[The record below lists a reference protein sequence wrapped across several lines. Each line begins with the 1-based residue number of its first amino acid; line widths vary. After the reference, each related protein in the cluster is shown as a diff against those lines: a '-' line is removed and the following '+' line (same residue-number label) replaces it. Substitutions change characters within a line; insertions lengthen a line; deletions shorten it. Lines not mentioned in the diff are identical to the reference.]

1 LSETELDVLVGADS
15 LASRRS
21 GVGRMTFE
29 IVRAAR
35 RAAAIGT
42 IQLMM
47 HGRVHPVAI
56 ADSLG
61 EPDGTEAGPDWLNW
75 KAKIIDLPGMGV
87 ARQARQLLI
96 SHRINRLAHDRLVY
110 YEPNMIVRPLA
121 IPTVVTINDL
131 SWHHEPS
138 WHPADRLAWIDRHL
152 SKTLNHV
159 QGITAL
165 SQFTKD
171 AAVKALGIAADR
183 VTVVPL
189 APAEAFRPFTAAE
202 AAPVLSRFDLVDRAY
217 VLSISTIEP
226 RKNFDRLF
234 AAHQTL
240 PAALRRRAPLVI
252 AGGKGWGAGINA
264 AATEAAIRRG
274 ELRMLGHVAD
284 DDLVALCARAGV
296 FAYVS
301 LYEGFGLP
309 VIEAMAAGC
318 AVVASNTTS
327 IPEVAGDAALL
338 VDPLDEAAIAAGLQA
353 VLQDPA
359 RADKLAAAGLARAAL
374 FNWDRTVAGLLCCWR
389 AALGENLAAT
399 TALGGHPYQPQTRR
413 LG

>member
-1 LSETELDVLVGADS
+1 MPDLDVLIGADS
-15 LASRRS
+15 LAMRRS

-35 RAAAIGT
+35 RVAEIGT
-42 IQLMM
+42 ISLLM
-47 HGRVHPVAI
+47 HGRVHPVTL
-56 ADSLG
+56 ADTLG
-61 EPDGTEAGPDWLNW
+61 EPDGTEANTAILNW
-75 KAKIIDLPGMGV
+75 KARVIDLPGMSV
-87 ARQARQLLI
+87 AREARQRLI
-96 SHRINRLAHDRLVY
+96 TRRINRLAHDRLVY
-110 YEPNMIVRPLA
+110 YEPNMIARPVA

-152 SKTLNHV
+152 PKTLRHA
-159 QGITAL
+159 QLFTAL

-171 AAVKALGIAADR
+171 SAVSALGIAADR
-183 VTVVPL
+183 ITVVPL

-202 AAPVLSRFDLVDRAY
+202 AAPILARFDLTDRSY

-234 AAHQTL
+234 AAHQQL
-240 PAALRRRAPLVI
+240 PTALRQRAPLVI
-252 AGGKGWGAGINA
+252 AGGKGWGQGLNA

-274 ELRMLGHVAD
+274 ELRMLGHIAD
-284 DDLVALCARAGV
+284 DDLVALTARAGV

-318 AVVASNTTS
+318 AIVASNTTS
-327 IPEVAGDAALL
+327 IPEVAADAALL
-338 VDPLDEAAIAAGLQA
+338 VDPLDADAIATALRA
-353 VLQDPA
+353 VLDDPA
-359 RADKLAAAGLARAAL
+359 LAETLRAAGLARATE
-374 FNWDRTVAGLLCCWR
+374 FSWDRTVAELRACWH
-389 AALGENLAAT
+389 
-399 TALGGHPYQPQTRR
+399 TALGDAKQTVDAPQ
-413 LG
+413 

>member
-1 LSETELDVLVGADS
+1 LPETELDLLIGADS
-15 LASRRS
+15 LAFRRS
-21 GVGRMTFE
+21 GVGRMTLE

-35 RAAAIGT
+35 RVTAIRS
-42 IQLMM
+42 IQLLM
-47 HGRVHPVAI
+47 HGRVHPVER
-56 ADSLG
+56 ADTLG
-61 EPDGTEAGPDWLNW
+61 EPDGTEAPPSVLNW
-75 KAKIIDLPGMGV
+75 KAKIIDLPGMGI
-87 ARQARQLLI
+87 ARQARQMLI
-96 SHRINRLAHDRLVY
+96 TQRINRIAHHGLVY
-110 YEPNMIVRPLA
+110 YEPNMIIRPLA

-131 SWHHEPS
+131 SWHHQPS

-152 SKTLNHV
+152 QKTLSHA

-171 AAVKALGIAADR
+171 AAVKELGVAAER

-189 APAEAFRPFTAAE
+189 APAEAFRPFTEAE
-202 AAPVLSRFDLVDRAY
+202 AAPVLARFDLMDRAY

-234 AAHQTL
+234 AAHQKL
-240 PAALRRRAPLVI
+240 PPALRRLAPLVI

-264 AATEAAIRRG
+264 SATEAAIRRG

-327 IPEVAGDAALL
+327 IPEVAGNAALL
-338 VDPLDEAAIAAGLQA
+338 VDPLDEAAIADGLRA
-353 VLQDPA
+353 VLED
-359 RADKLAAAGLARAAL
+359 RALADRLAAAGLERAAG
-374 FNWDRTVAGLLCCWR
+374 FSWDRTVAGLLDCCR
-389 AALGENLAAT
+389 AALANSAGD
-399 TALGGHPYQPQTRR
+399 PYQPARR

>member
-1 LSETELDVLVGADS
+1 MPPNLDVLIGADS

-35 RAAAIGT
+35 RVAEIGT
-42 IQLMM
+42 ISLMM
-47 HGRVHPVAI
+47 HGRVYPVAL
-56 ADSLG
+56 ADTLG
-61 EPDGTEAGPDWLNW
+61 EPDGTESGATGLNW
-75 KAKIIDLPGMGV
+75 KARMIDLPGMGV
-87 ARQARQLLI
+87 ARQARQMLI
-96 SHRINRLAHDRLVY
+96 TRRINGLAHDRLVY
-110 YEPNMIVRPLA
+110 YEPNMIARPVA

-152 SKTLNHV
+152 KRTLRHARHL
-159 QGITAL
+159 TAL

-171 AAVKALGIAADR
+171 SAVRALGIAADR
-183 VTVVPL
+183 ITVVPL
-189 APAEAFRPFTAAE
+189 APADAFRPFTAAE
-202 AAPVLSRFDLVDRAY
+202 AAPVLARFDLTDRAY

-234 AAHQTL
+234 AAHQKL
-240 PAALRRRAPLVI
+240 PAALRQRAPLVI
-252 AGGKGWGAGINA
+252 AGGKGWGLGLNA

-274 ELRMLGHVAD
+274 ELRMLGHIAD
-284 DDLVALCARAGV
+284 DDLVALTARAGV

-327 IPEVAGDAALL
+327 IPEVAADAALL
-338 VDPLDEAAIAAGLQA
+338 VDPLDDTAIAAGLQS
-353 VLQDPA
+353 VLDDP
-359 RADKLAAAGLARAAL
+359 DLAETLRAAGLIRATA
-374 FNWDRTVAGLLCCWR
+374 FSWDRTVAELLACWR
-389 AALGENLAAT
+389 AALGDGHAAK
-399 TALGGHPYQPQTRR
+399 AAG
-413 LG
+413 